1 MTRINREL
9 CKFACNK
16 CNNFI
21 YLNEACELVFK
32 KIYPQYAKKYYHM
45 NELSKGGE
53 SGTGPGLHLLDNL
66 YRQIY
71 GNGLC
76 GVNKQKNDFANKD
89 GLKKVLQFL
98 NRGNIKC
105 TKCSAENMWHV
116 K

>member
-1 MTRINREL
+1 MNREL
-9 CKFACNK
+9 CKFVCSK

-21 YLNEACELVFK
+21 YLKEACDLVFK
-32 KIYPQYAKKYYHM
+32 KIYPEYAKKYYAM
-45 NELSKGGE
+45 NELSKGRD
-53 SGTGPGLHLLDNL
+53 SRTGPGPQVVDNL

-71 GNGLC
+71 GNGFC

-89 GLKKVLQFL
+89 GLKKVLLFL

-105 TKCSAENMWHV
+105 TKCSALNVWHV